1 MRACDRE
8 DLAQEK
14 LLAELEGRAFDA
26 RAFSRSYLRHSE
38 IVCADVESVQVQV
51 PRSKQKRP
59 VGTFEA
65 QSAAY
70 RDDALR
76 EFLSG
81 LLTRG
86 LTQVQIAA
94 ELTKRRAPKATWRNK
109 HGWQKWGARELLRRQ
124 GLGVGQT
131 EGRRMGGRAAAI
143 SQRGKL
149 RIIRERSPSS
159 LCVRICELRLNA
171 WSYRDIS
178 EHLSISYRC
187 ISRSVNR
194 GIGDEGKQER
204 YRVRGTTS
212 YAQPS
217 TAR

>member
-14 LLAELEGRAFDA
+14 LLAELEGRAFNA
-26 RAFSRSYLRHSE
+26 RAFSRSYLQHNE
-38 IVCADVESVQVQV
+38 IACADVESIQVQV

-65 QSAAY
+65 QSAAH
-70 RDDALR
+70 RDGELQ

-81 LLTRG
+81 LLARG
-86 LTQVQIAA
+86 LTQAQIAA
-94 ELTKRRAPKATWRNK
+94 ELTKRRAYKATWRNRL
-109 HGWQKWGARELLRRQ
+109 GWQKWGARELLRRQ
-124 GLGVGQT
+124 GLGVGQA

-149 RIIRERSPSS
+149 RVVRERMPSS
-159 LCVRICELRLNA
+159 LCMRVCELRLNA

-187 ISRSVNR
+187 VSRSVNR

-204 YRVRGTTS
+204 YRASGTTS
-212 YAQPS
+212 YAQPAI
-217 TAR
+217 AR

>member
-14 LLAELEGRAFDA
+14 LLAALEGRAFNA

-38 IVCADVESVQVQV
+38 IACVDVESVQVQV

-65 QSAAY
+65 QSAAH

-76 EFLSG
+76 VFLTE
-81 LLTRG
+81 LLARG
-86 LTQVQIAA
+86 FTQAQIAA
-94 ELTKRRAPKATWRNK
+94 ELTKRRASKATWRNR
-109 HGWQKWGARELLRRQ
+109 HGWRKSGARELLRRQ

-131 EGRRMGGRAAAI
+131 EGRRMGGRATKG
-143 SQRGKL
+143 GKHKL
-149 RIIRERSPSS
+149 RERSLSP
-159 LCVRICELRLNA
+159 LCVRVCELRLNA

-187 ISRSVNR
+187 VSRSVNR

-204 YRVRGTTS
+204 YRARETTN
-212 YAQPS
+212 YAPPAI
-217 TAR
+217 AR

>member
-14 LLAELEGRAFDA
+14 LLAELEGRAFNA
-26 RAFSRSYLRHSE
+26 RAFSRSYLQHNE
-38 IVCADVESVQVQV
+38 IACADVESVQVQV

-65 QSAAY
+65 QSAAH
-70 RDDALR
+70 RDDAMR

-94 ELTKRRAPKATWRNK
+94 ELTKRRAYKATWRNR
-109 HGWQKWGARELLRRQ
+109 HGWQKSGARELLRRQ
-124 GLGVGQT
+124 GLGVGQV
-131 EGRRMGGRAAAI
+131 EGRRMGGRATK
-143 SQRGKL
+143 GKKHKL
-149 RIIRERSPSS
+149 RERSPSP
-159 LCVRICELRLNA
+159 LCMRVCELRMNA

-178 EHLSISYRC
+178 EHLCVSYRC
-187 ISRSVNR
+187 VSRSVNR
-194 GIGDEGKQER
+194 GIGDAGKQER
-204 YRVRGTTS
+204 YRANGTTS
-212 YAQPS
+212 YAQS
-217 TAR
+217 AIAR

>member
-38 IVCADVESVQVQV
+38 IACADVESVQVQV

-70 RDDALR
+70 RDGELRAL
-76 EFLSG
+76 LSE
-81 LLTRG
+81 LIARNQTYAE
-86 LTQVQIAA
+86 IAA
-94 ELTKRRAPKATWRNK
+94 ELTKRCVPKATWRSRG
-109 HGWQKWGARELLRRQ
+109 GWRRWGVRDLLRRQ
-124 GLGVGQT
+124 GLRVGQT
-131 EGRRMGGRAAAI
+131 EGRRMGGRATK
-143 SQRGKL
+143 GKKHKP
-149 RIIRERSPSS
+149 RERLLSL
-159 LCVRICELRLNA
+159 LCVQVCELRLNA

-187 ISRSVNR
+187 ITHSVNR
-194 GIGDEGKQER
+194 GIGDEGKQKR
-204 YRVRGTTS
+204 YRARGTTS
-212 YAQPS
+212 YAQPAI
-217 TAR
+217 AR

>member
-1 MRACDRE
+1 MRACDKE
-8 DLAQEK
+8 DLTQEK
-14 LLAELEGRAFDA
+14 LLAELEGRAFNA
-26 RAFSRSYLRHSE
+26 REFSRSYLRHSE
-38 IVCADVESVQVQV
+38 ITCADVESVQVQV

-65 QSAAY
+65 HHAAH

-76 EFLSG
+76 DFLSG

-94 ELTKRRAPKATWRNK
+94 ELTERRAPKATWRNR
-109 HGWQKWGARELLRRQ
+109 HGWRKSGARELLRRQ
-124 GLGVGQT
+124 GLGVGQA

-149 RIIRERSPSS
+149 RVVRERMPSS
-159 LCVRICELRLNA
+159 LCMRVCELRLNA

-178 EHLSISYRC
+178 EHLCVSYRC
-187 ISRSVNR
+187 VSRSVNR
-194 GIGDEGKQER
+194 GIGDAGKQER
-204 YRVRGTTS
+204 YRANGTTS
-212 YAQPS
+212 YAQS
-217 TAR
+217 AIAR